1 MERKSVDITHADM
14 NYMGAVL
21 QTKKNG
27 SYYQNDV
34 ELLFALLCHYK
45 YAKQSGRL
53 KEDGSFYITRKKHKT
68 IIKPNGKKKRAD
80 ISYNMNKIM
89 EMVGAKSYAGSF
101 TRFMD
106 SGIQIETDENKIS
119 IKLDIEEDNTEVL
132 FTVRDIYNP
141 MIYLQAYDEDKE
153 LSECVVCGKHFIK
166 DRNKKTCS
174 GECHD
179 KLHNLQVGKNNRK
192 NKSAAVADKKAI

>member
-1 MERKSVDITHADM
+1 
-14 NYMGAVL
+14 
-21 QTKKNG
+21 
-27 SYYQNDV
+27 
-34 ELLFALLCHYK
+34 
-45 YAKQSGRL
+45 
-53 KEDGSFYITRKKHKT
+53 
-68 IIKPNGKKKRAD
+68 
-80 ISYNMNKIM
+80 MNKIM

-101 TRFMD
+101 TRFLD
-106 SGIQIETDENKIS
+106 GGIQIKTDENKIS
-119 IKLDIEEDNTEVL
+119 INLDIEEEDNSEIL
-132 FTVRDIYNP
+132 FTVQEIYNP
-141 MIYLQAYDEDKE
+141 MIYLQAYNEDKE